1 MEKTIYIRPEI
12 RWVEIDCA
20 ALMEDGF
27 SEKPDG
33 ETPEVND
40 TELDSNR
47 GFFDTDEY
55 HIPNV
60 NVWE

>member
-1 MEKTIYIRPEI
+1 MEKKTYIYPEI
-12 RWVEIDCA
+12 RTMELGSE
-20 ALMEDGF
+20 ALLDDGF
-27 SEKPDG
+27 SENPNE

-47 GFFDTDEY
+47 GLFDSDEGVS
-55 HIPNV
+55 PRV

>member
-1 MEKTIYIRPEI
+1 MEKIIYIRPEI

-27 SEKPDG
+27 SETPSS

-40 TELDSNR
+40 TELDSNH
-47 GFFDTDEY
+47 GLFDSDEY
-55 HIPNV
+55 TPQNV

>member
-1 MEKTIYIRPEI
+1 
-12 RWVEIDCA
+12 
-20 ALMEDGF
+20 MEDGF

-47 GFFDTDEY
+47 GYFDTDEY
-55 HIPNV
+55 HTPNV